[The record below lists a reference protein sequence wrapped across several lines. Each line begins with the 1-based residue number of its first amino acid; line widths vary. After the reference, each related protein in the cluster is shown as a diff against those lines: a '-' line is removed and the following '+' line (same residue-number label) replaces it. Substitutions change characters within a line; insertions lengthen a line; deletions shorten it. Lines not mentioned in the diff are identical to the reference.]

1 MKQNIII
8 DTGPI
13 VALINSREQYHHWA
27 TKEVAHLTYP
37 FFTCEAVITEAC
49 FLLRDVYGGED
60 AVMGLVSS
68 GYIEISLCLREEV
81 VAVRKLMKRY
91 QSVPM
96 SLADACLVKMSESI
110 AFSCVLT
117 LDNDFRIY
125 RRNKNETIDVIIA
138 DGI

>member
-1 MKQNIII
+1 
-8 DTGPI
+8 
-13 VALINSREQYHHWA
+13 
-27 TKEVAHLTYP
+27 
-37 FFTCEAVITEAC
+37 
-49 FLLRDVYGGED
+49 
-60 AVMGLVSS
+60 
-68 GYIEISLCLREEV
+68 
-81 VAVRKLMKRY
+81 MKRY

-125 RRNKNETIDVIIA
+125 RRNKNETIDAIIA